1 MGPAESLN
9 KVTLRIPG
17 LAMEG
22 KKWPRANK
30 LCVPKT
36 QQPFPLP
43 LGNVFNDYCFH
54 QQNGLRGSAFTLK
67 LQLKQR

>member
-30 LCVPKT
+30 LHVPKT
-36 QQPFPLP
+36 LRFPVP
-43 LGNVFNDYCFH
+43 LGNVFNDYCFY
-54 QQNGLRGSAFTLK
+54 QQNGLRGTAFTLK